1 MAKANTKASAKPHA
15 KRPAPGKAKPAAS
28 KPAASATKKKPVA
41 AKASAKASAKVAS
54 KKPAPAKASRPAEKK
69 VIAKARPAAP
79 KKATAAPLKPVKK
92 PASATKTVAP
102 AAKTVA
108 STPKTPAPPAPAGST
123 GKTPSAAT
131 PKAAPKP
138 ALVVPKA
145 AVTQVAPPPP
155 PAAEIS
161 PPTKTKSKAEPA
173 RKPAVP
179 AQPAQKPAAQEKVVP
194 RKVINLD
201 EIKLPPGYRPSA
213 NEEYMNPMHL
223 AYFKQKLDH
232 WREELIAESQETLEH
247 LRTETRDVGDEAER
261 ASRES
266 DNILELRTRDR
277 YRKLLRKIEEAIKR
291 IEDGNYGYCEET
303 GEEIGLGRLE
313 ARPIATLTV
322 DAQERREMFQKQFRD
337 DH

>member
-1 MAKANTKASAKPHA
+1 MAKANTKASAKPRA
-15 KRPAPGKAKPAAS
+15 KQPAPGKAKPAAG
-28 KPAASATKKKPVA
+28 KAAASAVKKQAVA
-41 AKASAKASAKVAS
+41 AKAPVKPAS
-54 KKPAPAKASRPAEKK
+54 KKSAPAKTSRPAEKK
-69 VIAKARPAAP
+69 AVAKAPPAAARKP
-79 KKATAAPLKPVKK
+79 APAPSKPVKK
-92 PASATKTVAP
+92 PGSAPKAAAPAPKPVAKTAPAKP
-102 AAKTVA
+102 AAKA
-108 STPKTPAPPAPAGST
+108 AP
-123 GKTPSAAT
+123 
-131 PKAAPKP
+131 APKP
-138 ALVVPKA
+138 AAASKPAPVAPKTSVKMA
-145 AVTQVAPPPP
+145 TPPPP
-155 PAAEIS
+155 PAADVA

-173 RKPAVP
+173 RKPAAP
-179 AQPAQKPAAQEKVVP
+179 PQPAQKPAAPEKVVP

-201 EIKLPPGYRPSA
+201 EIKLPPGYRPSP

-223 AYFKQKLDH
+223 AYFKHKLEH

-291 IEDGNYGYCEET
+291 IEDGSYGYCEET

>member
-1 MAKANTKASAKPHA
+1 MKA
-15 KRPAPGKAKPAAS
+15 
-28 KPAASATKKKPVA
+28 
-41 AKASAKASAKVAS
+41 
-54 KKPAPAKASRPAEKK
+54 
-69 VIAKARPAAP
+69 
-79 KKATAAPLKPVKK
+79 
-92 PASATKTVAP
+92 
-102 AAKTVA
+102 
-108 STPKTPAPPAPAGST
+108 
-123 GKTPSAAT
+123 
-131 PKAAPKP
+131 
-138 ALVVPKA
+138 
-145 AVTQVAPPPP
+145 
-155 PAAEIS
+155 
-161 PPTKTKSKAEPA
+161 KSKAESA
-173 RKPAVP
+173 RKPAAP
-179 AQPAQKPAAQEKVVP
+179 AQPVQKPAAQEKVVP

-201 EIKLPPGYRPSA
+201 EIKLPPGYRPSP

-223 AYFKQKLDH
+223 AYFKHKLDH

-291 IEDGNYGYCEET
+291 IEDGSYGYCEET

>member
-1 MAKANTKASAKPHA
+1 MAKANTKASAKSRA
-15 KRPAPGKAKPAAS
+15 KRPVPSKAKPAAG
-28 KPAASATKKKPVA
+28 KAAASTTKKKAVAVKAPV
-41 AKASAKASAKVAS
+41 KAVS
-54 KKPAPAKASRPAEKK
+54 KKPAPAKVSKPAEKK
-69 VIAKARPAAP
+69 VVAKARPAA
-79 KKATAAPLKPVKK
+79 AKK
-92 PASATKTVAP
+92 PAPAPAKPAKKSSPAPKIAPPASKPAARPAAVKSAASAAPVPKPAAASKPAP
-102 AAKTVA
+102 AAPKNAMKT
-108 STPKTPAPPAPAGST
+108 APPLVAE
-123 GKTPSAAT
+123 
-131 PKAAPKP
+131 
-138 ALVVPKA
+138 VVPL
-145 AVTQVAPPPP
+145 
-155 PAAEIS
+155 
-161 PPTKTKSKAEPA
+161 TKTKSKAEPA
-173 RKPAVP
+173 RKPAAP
-179 AQPAQKPAAQEKVVP
+179 AQPAPKPAAPEKVVP

-201 EIKLPPGYRPSA
+201 EIKLPPGYRPSP

-223 AYFKQKLDH
+223 AYFKQKLEH

-291 IEDGNYGYCEET
+291 IEDGSYGYCEET